1 MSSPEEMALRV
12 QVAAL
17 TVDNAQLKAQVGKLA
32 EANAYAAELL
42 AALEEAQ
49 EREASL
55 RQRGEE
61 LALQA
66 RLDAVVQD
74 ERIEGR
80 LLQHVLREVAATTAL
95 VGDPPPGVPAIRLLL
110 PDDPTWASWGPISL
124 DPPATPQAL
133 VALPLQAAS
142 RPYGLLVFHPRE
154 QDPGWWS
161 RWMPHLWSLGRQV
174 GAAIV
179 RLRAEQ
185 RIERMNAELIV
196 ARDEALEANR
206 TKSTFL
212 ANMSHEL
219 RTPMNAIIGYSEML
233 LEDADTLEP
242 AEFVPDLQKI
252 QSAGKHLLS
261 LINDI
266 LDLSKLEAGKM
277 TMFLEPFPVRE
288 VVGEVVAMV
297 QPLIAT
303 NHNVL
308 EVSCPEEIGTMV
320 ADVTKFRQTL
330 FNLLGNATKFT
341 NRGRIL
347 LTVGREAGMA
357 GERLTFAVQDSG
369 IGMTEEQMGRLF
381 QAFMQA
387 DDSTTRRFG
396 GTGLGLTISRRFC
409 QMMQG
414 DIRVASTP
422 GVGSTFTVVLPRQV
436 VDPAVEAAAAAAA
449 SAAQPTTT
457 SEFRIP
463 VGLKARGR
471 ILAIDDNREALD
483 IIQRGLVREG
493 YEVITASSGEAGL
506 ALARTEAPDVITLD
520 VMMPQLNG
528 WDVLAALKADPQ
540 TAEIPVV
547 LLSVVENR
555 EIGRARGAVE
565 CLTKP
570 IDWNRLDALMNR
582 LTTDS
587 DTPHVLVVEDD
598 PASSDLVRRL
608 FERNGIPVELAT
620 NGAEGLARLRE
631 RRPALVLLDLMMPVM
646 DGFSFADQLRAMP
659 EYEDLPVI
667 VLTSKSLTPD
677 DHRRLNGQV
686 TEILTKSAYKRADL
700 LSLVQR
706 LTSS

>member
-1 MSSPEEMALRV
+1 MSTPEEMALRV

-49 EREASL
+49 EREATL

-66 RLDAVVQD
+66 RLDAAVQD
-74 ERIEGR
+74 ERDETE
-80 LLQHVLREVAATTAL
+80 LLQHVLREVAATPAL
-95 VGDPPPGVPAIRLLL
+95 VGDAPPGGPAVRLVL
-110 PDDPTWASWGPISL
+110 PDHPAWAMLGPFRL
-124 DPPATPQAL
+124 DPPTTPSSP
-133 VALPLQAAS
+133 VILPLQAGGRVYAALAF
-142 RPYGLLVFHPRE
+142 PPRE
-154 QDPGWWS
+154 SDPAWWS
-161 RWMPHLWSLGRQV
+161 RWIPHLWSLGRQV

-185 RIERMNAELIV
+185 RIERINAELIV

-252 QSAGKHLLS
+252 QIAGKHLLS

-277 TMFLEPFPVRE
+277 TMFLEPFPVRD
-288 VVGEVVAMV
+288 VIGEVVAMV

-303 NHNVL
+303 NHNTL
-308 EVSCPEEIGTMV
+308 EVTCPEDIGTMV

-330 FNLLGNATKFT
+330 FNLLGNAAKFT
-341 NRGRIL
+341 DRGRIH
-347 LTVGREAGMA
+347 LTVGREPVAA
-357 GERLTFAVQDSG
+357 GELLTFAVKDSG

-387 DDSTTRRFG
+387 DGSTTRRFG

-414 DIRVASTP
+414 DIRVASEP
-422 GVGSTFTVVLPRQV
+422 GVGSTFTAVLPRHV
-436 VDPAVEAAAAAAA
+436 VDPTAEPPAKTEGSVATA
-449 SAAQPTTT
+449 TN
-457 SEFRIP
+457 EFRVP
-463 VGLKARGR
+463 AGLKARGR
-471 ILAIDDNREALD
+471 VLAIDDNREALEL
-483 IIQRGLVREG
+483 IQRGLVREG
-493 YEVITASSGEAGL
+493 YEVITAGGGEAGL
-506 ALARTEAPDVITLD
+506 AVARTEKPDVITLD
-520 VMMPQLNG
+520 VMMPHLNG
-528 WDVLAALKADPQ
+528 WDVLAALKADPV

-547 LLSVVENR
+547 LLSVVQNR
-555 EIGRARGAVE
+555 EIGLARGAVE

-570 IDWNRLDALMNR
+570 IDWNRLDALMSR
-582 LTTDS
+582 LTADG
-587 DTPHVLVVEDD
+587 DAPHVLVVEDD

-608 FERNGIPVELAT
+608 FERNGIRVEVAA
-620 NGAEGLARLRE
+620 NGAEGMARLRE
-631 RRPALVLLDLMMPVM
+631 RRPAAILLDLMMPVM
-646 DGFSFADQLRAMP
+646 DGFTFADQLRAMP
-659 EYEDLPVI
+659 EFADLPVI

-700 LSLVQR
+700 LSLVRQ
-706 LTSS
+706 LTGA

>member
-1 MSSPEEMALRV
+1 MSTPEEMALRV

-49 EREASL
+49 EREATL

-66 RLDAVVQD
+66 RLDAAVQD
-74 ERIEGR
+74 ERDETE
-80 LLQHVLREVAATTAL
+80 LLQHVLREVAATPAL
-95 VGDPPPGVPAIRLLL
+95 VGDAPPGGPAVRLVL
-110 PDDPTWASWGPISL
+110 PDHPAWAMLGPFRL
-124 DPPATPQAL
+124 DPPTTPCSP
-133 VALPLQAAS
+133 VILPLQAGGRVYAALAF
-142 RPYGLLVFHPRE
+142 PPRE
-154 QDPGWWS
+154 SDLAWWS
-161 RWMPHLWSLGRQV
+161 RWIPHLWSLGRQV

-252 QSAGKHLLS
+252 QIAGKHLLS

-277 TMFLEPFPVRE
+277 TMFLEPFPVRD
-288 VVGEVVAMV
+288 VIGEVVAMV

-303 NHNVL
+303 NHNTL
-308 EVSCPEEIGTMV
+308 EVTCPEDIGTMV

-330 FNLLGNATKFT
+330 FNLLGNAAKFT
-341 NRGRIL
+341 DRGRIH
-347 LTVGREAGMA
+347 LTVGREPVAA
-357 GERLTFAVQDSG
+357 GELLTFAVKDSG

-387 DDSTTRRFG
+387 DGSTTRRFG

-414 DIRVASTP
+414 DIRVASEL
-422 GVGSTFTVVLPRQV
+422 GVGSTFTAVLPRHV
-436 VDPAVEAAAAAAA
+436 VDPTAEPPAKTEGSVATA
-449 SAAQPTTT
+449 TN
-457 SEFRIP
+457 EFRVP
-463 VGLKARGR
+463 AGLKARGR
-471 ILAIDDNREALD
+471 VLAIDDNREALEL
-483 IIQRGLVREG
+483 IQRGLVREG
-493 YEVITASSGEAGL
+493 YEVITAGGGEAGL
-506 ALARTEAPDVITLD
+506 AVARTEKPDVITLD
-520 VMMPQLNG
+520 VMMPHLNG
-528 WDVLAALKADPQ
+528 WDVLAALKADPV

-547 LLSVVENR
+547 LLSVVQNR
-555 EIGRARGAVE
+555 EIGLARGAVE

-570 IDWNRLDALMNR
+570 IDWNRLDALMSR
-582 LTTDS
+582 LTADG
-587 DTPHVLVVEDD
+587 DAPHVLVVEDD

-608 FERNGIPVELAT
+608 FERNGIRVEVAA
-620 NGAEGLARLRE
+620 NGAEGMARLRE
-631 RRPALVLLDLMMPVM
+631 RRPAAILLDLMMPVM
-646 DGFSFADQLRAMP
+646 DGFTFADQLRAMP
-659 EYEDLPVI
+659 EFADLPVI

-700 LSLVQR
+700 LSLVRQ
-706 LTSS
+706 LTGA

>member
-1 MSSPEEMALRV
+1 MSTPEEMALRV
-12 QVAAL
+12 QLTAL

-49 EREASL
+49 EREATL

-66 RLDAVVQD
+66 RLDAAVQD
-74 ERIEGR
+74 EREEGQ
-80 LLQHVLREVAATTAL
+80 LLQHVLREVATTPAL
-95 VGDPPPGVPAIRLLL
+95 VGEAPPGGPAVRLML
-110 PDDPTWASWGPISL
+110 PDHPAWAVLGPFRL
-124 DPPATPQAL
+124 DPPTTPSSP
-133 VALPLQAAS
+133 VILPLQAGGRVYAALAF
-142 RPYGLLVFHPRE
+142 PPRE
-154 QDPGWWS
+154 TDPAWWS

-233 LEDADTLEP
+233 IEDADTLESS
-242 AEFVPDLQKI
+242 EFVPDLQKI

-288 VVGEVVAMV
+288 VVDEVVAMV
-297 QPLIAT
+297 QPLMAT
-303 NHNVL
+303 NHNTL
-308 EVSCPEEIGTMV
+308 EVSCPEDIGTMV

-330 FNLLGNATKFT
+330 FNLLGNAAKFT
-341 NRGRIL
+341 DRGRIL
-347 LTVGREAGMA
+347 LAVGREPDLA

-369 IGMTEEQMGRLF
+369 IGMTEEQLGRLF

-387 DDSTTRRFG
+387 DGSTTRRFG

-422 GVGSTFTVVLPRQV
+422 GVGSTFTAVLPRHV
-436 VDPAVEAAAAAAA
+436 VDPAAEPAPTAPGGP
-449 SAAQPTTT
+449 QPTST

-471 ILAIDDNREALD
+471 VLAIDDNQEALD

-493 YEVITASSGEAGL
+493 FEVLTAGGGEAGL
-506 ALARTEAPDVITLD
+506 ALARTAAPDVITLD
-520 VMMPQLNG
+520 VMMPHLNG
-528 WDVLAALKADPQ
+528 WDVLAALKADPV

-555 EIGRARGAVE
+555 EIGLARGAVE

-570 IDWNRLDALMNR
+570 IDWSRLDSLMNR
-582 LTTDS
+582 LTADS
-587 DTPHVLVVEDD
+587 EAPHVLVVEDD
-598 PASSDLVRRL
+598 PSSSDLVRRL
-608 FERNGIPVELAT
+608 FERNGIPVELAA
-620 NGAEGLARLRE
+620 NGAEALERLRE
-631 RRPALVLLDLMMPVM
+631 RRPAVVILDLMMPVM
-646 DGFSFADQLRAMP
+646 DGFTFADQLRAMP
-659 EYEDLPVI
+659 AFEDLPVI
-667 VLTSKSLTPD
+667 VLTSKSLTSD

-686 TEILTKSAYKRADL
+686 TEILTKSSYKRADL
-700 LSLVQR
+700 LSLVRQ
-706 LTSS
+706 LTGG